1 MNSLVPFLPV
11 PQGQTGLRLALRR
24 CDLGRNRE
32 SIRVESSLYIARNAV
47 FYCLLV
53 KANNAKF
60 SCQLLLLFC
69 GRFERSG
76 VQASC
81 RVPNSIYQTHWPSHR
96 CSGAGGAFISRR
108 RCVSV
113 VTQRD
118 MWTPLSKKTSKMSF
132 LNRAR
137 WSRRPLLVICTV
149 VNNEKK
155 KNWRSLPDLGL
166 LTKSKVDERLDMF
179 VRRHSNRLSSTL
191 EQRRTISSALVLHFF
206 LSAVNITKQLGENDD
221 VF

>member
-1 MNSLVPFLPV
+1 MDPNTIFYLGTERTTMNSLVPFLPV
-11 PQGQTGLRLALRR
+11 PQGQTGLRLALKR

-81 RVPNSIYQTHWPSHR
+81 RVPNSIYRTRWPSSR
-96 CSGAGGAFISRR
+96 CSGAGGVFSSRWC
-108 RCVSV
+108 CVSG
-113 VTQRD
+113 VTQRKV
-118 MWTPLSKKTSKMSF
+118 WTPLSKKTSKISF
-132 LNRAR
+132 LNQACS
-137 WSRRPLLVICTV
+137 SRRP
-149 VNNEKK
+149 
-155 KNWRSLPDLGL
+155 
-166 LTKSKVDERLDMF
+166 
-179 VRRHSNRLSSTL
+179 
-191 EQRRTISSALVLHFF
+191 
-206 LSAVNITKQLGENDD
+206 
-221 VF
+221 